1 MFRHDYLL
9 GNLFES
15 GGKTL
20 NKETIAEAPVPSP
33 TVKMESK
40 KKRRKRRINVGAIW
54 TLSPVT
60 IWLLLFLF
68 IPLALLLV
76 VSFMSR
82 GTYGGIEWTFTL
94 ENYARFFEP
103 LYLNIIYTSVVM
115 ALATTAI
122 CLVFGYPFAYII
134 ARSPVKHRTLL
145 LFLIIV
151 PFWTNSLIRT
161 YAWIILLRTEGV
173 INTILLKIGLIA
185 EPLTLLYNSGATLV
199 GFVYT
204 LFPFA
209 VLPLFASIEK
219 LDNAY
224 LEAAKDLGAK
234 PWQALLKITLPL
246 TMPGIVA
253 ASILVFIPTLGL
265 FFISDLMGGAKTM
278 MIGNLIKNQF
288 LTARDWPFGSA
299 ASIILMILTLL
310 LIVFY
315 LRVSGGK
322 TDEMKVK

>member
-1 MFRHDYLL
+1 MNKDTIS
-9 GNLFES
+9 ES
-15 GGKTL
+15 RIPGEG
-20 NKETIAEAPVPSP
+20 
-33 TVKMESK
+33 VKSKHVK
-40 KKRRKRRINVGAIW
+40 KKRNIGPLW
-54 TLSPVT
+54 TIAPVT
-60 IWLLLFLF
+60 FWLMLFLF
-68 IPLALLLV
+68 IPLLLILV
-76 VSFMSR
+76 VSFMTR
-82 GTYGGIEWTFTL
+82 GTYGGIEWVFTL

-103 LYLNIIYTSVVM
+103 LYLNIILTSVVI
-115 ALATTAI
+115 AATTTI
-122 CLVFGYPFAYII
+122 VCLIFGYPFAYII
-134 ARSPVKHRTLL
+134 ARAPVKHRTLL

-185 EPLTLLYNSGATLV
+185 EPLTLLYNSGATLI
-199 GFVYT
+199 GFIYT

-219 LDNAY
+219 LDNAL

-234 PWQALLKITLPL
+234 PWQAFLKVTLPL
-246 TMPGIVA
+246 TMPGVVA

-265 FFISDLMGGAKTM
+265 FYISDLMGGAKTM
-278 MIGNLIKNQF
+278 IIGNLIKNQF

-299 ASIILMILTLL
+299 ASIILMLFTLI

-315 LRVSGGK
+315 LRVSDGK